1 MNLRFRPQLLDCLPG
16 YTRALFLH
24 DLLAGISVG
33 IIALPL
39 SMAFAIASGLK
50 PEQGLYTAI
59 IAGFCISAFGGTR
72 FSIGGPAGAFIVVIY
87 GIVEQYGAANLLICT
102 VMAGAM
108 MFLMGVLRLGAIV
121 KFVPEP
127 VVVGFTNGIAVLILL
142 SQLRDFLGLQVPRL
156 PAEFFSLLKALAA
169 NLGTINLLA
178 FGVALAC
185 TAAML
190 WWPQRWAR
198 LPAPVVILIFAT
210 LAVAWGGLPVET
222 IGTRF
227 GGIPQNL
234 PPFAVPDL
242 SMENLR
248 RLLLPAMTL
257 ALLGALESLLCA
269 VVADHTSHDQHDS
282 NQELMGQG
290 IANLVVPFFGGFA
303 ATGTIAR
310 TSANIR
316 NGAKTPVAGIVHAL
330 TLLLIV
336 LVAAPL
342 AMHVPLAA
350 LAAILVG
357 VAIRMGD
364 WHAFTTLRSHSTPR
378 NLIMLT
384 TFVLTVVLDITTAVQ
399 VGVLCTM
406 VMLIRRMTQV
416 TSIYDEGAASGPTSA
431 VRVLHVTG
439 ILFFGTADKLD
450 AVELIPQKRVLVLNL
465 TRVAYLDTTALNS
478 LENLAARVHQHGGQL
493 VLAAAQRQP
502 LRLML
507 LSGLIAKLGRENV
520 KASLGSAR
528 QRATHLVNLIAQRSR
543 EVS

>member
-1 MNLRFRPQLLDCLPG
+1 MRPSMFQALVRQLNLRFRPRLLDCLPG
-16 YTRALFLH
+16 YTRTIFLQ

-72 FSIGGPAGAFIVVIY
+72 FTIGGPAGAFIVVIY

-102 VMAGAM
+102 AMAGAM
-108 MFLMGVLRLGAIV
+108 LFVMGLLRLGSIV

-127 VVVGFTNGIAVLILL
+127 VIVGFTNGIAVLILL
-142 SQLRDFLGLQVPRL
+142 SQLRDFLGLQVARM
-156 PAEFFSLLKALAA
+156 PAEFFSLLKTLVSH
-169 NLGTINLLA
+169 LGTINLIACGLA
-178 FGVALAC
+178 ITC

-190 WWPQRWAR
+190 WWPHRWAKR
-198 LPAPVVILIFAT
+198 LLAPVAILLTAT
-210 LAVAWGGLPVET
+210 LVAAWGGLPVET

-227 GGIPQNL
+227 GGIPQQL
-234 PPFAVPDL
+234 PAVAMPDL

-269 VVADHTSHDQHDS
+269 VVADHTSHDRHDP

-290 IANLVVPFFGGFA
+290 IANMAVPFFGGFA

-316 NGAKTPVAGIVHAL
+316 NGARTPVSGLVHAL

-336 LVAAPL
+336 LAAAPL
-342 AMHVPLAA
+342 AVHVPLAV

-357 VAIRMGD
+357 VAIRMGE
-364 WHAFTTLRSHSTPR
+364 WHAFTTLRSHTTPR

-406 VMLIRRMTQV
+406 IMLIRRMMEV
-416 TSIYDEGAASGPTSA
+416 TSIYDESAASTHASGQSPSPSPA

-439 ILFFGTADKLD
+439 ILFFARRTSST
-450 AVELIPQKRVLVLNL
+450 RLN
-465 TRVAYLDTTALNS
+465 
-478 LENLAARVHQHGGQL
+478 
-493 VLAAAQRQP
+493 
-502 LRLML
+502 
-507 LSGLIAKLGRENV
+507 
-520 KASLGSAR
+520 
-528 QRATHLVNLIAQRSR
+528 
-543 EVS
+543 